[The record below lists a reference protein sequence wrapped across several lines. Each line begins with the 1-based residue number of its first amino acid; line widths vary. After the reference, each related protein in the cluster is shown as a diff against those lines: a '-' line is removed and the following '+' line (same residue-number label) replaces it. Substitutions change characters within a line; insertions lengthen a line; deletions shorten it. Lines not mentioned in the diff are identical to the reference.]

1 MSNSAKHRYGQLQAK
16 RSGLETRS
24 ERYAELTIPSV
35 CPRDGYDE
43 GTQELNLDYQ
53 SVGAQ
58 CVNNLVNKM
67 MLALFAPS
75 RPFLRLDLPAST
87 QAALTQALGLSDSQL
102 REQLAIA
109 EKEAMKVLDK
119 SASRPVLYEL
129 MAHLAITGNC
139 ARYMEDGV
147 MRIFGIKQYVA
158 RRNNKGQLVEIIT
171 TEKVCVEDLPAEV
184 QVFARQG
191 AKEVCYYRW
200 WKWDEKRQLFFEK
213 QYVEDTLVDI
223 PKYQGQYK
231 RTDMPIQAHCWRL
244 PSGKHYG
251 IGIVEDY
258 VADLEGLSMLS
269 EAEVNGAIL
278 ASEFRWLV
286 NPGGQTR
293 PEDFKTT
300 RNGDS
305 IPGQKGDV
313 ELVVAAEAAAALQI
327 VGGVAEKYIRRL
339 GSAFLMAQSIQRD
352 AERVTAEEIRILANE
367 LETTLGGIYSRQAVD
382 LQLPLAYWMLEQ
394 VDMDVLGDSELQ
406 PTIITGLDA
415 LSRNGDLENLQMFMN
430 DCMPFVTMPPEFADY
445 FKLPNIFSDLAAG
458 RGIMASTYLND
469 QGTVDQLRQTRQQQM
484 MQQQQ
489 ELMGQEAALKGN
501 K

>member
-1 MSNSAKHRYGQLQAK
+1 MNCDAKHRYGQLEAK
-16 RSGLETRS
+16 RTGLVTRS

-35 CPRDGYDE
+35 CQKDGYDE

-58 CVNNLVNKM
+58 CANNLVNKM

-75 RPFLRLDLPAST
+75 RPFLRLDLPGF
-87 QAALTQALGLSDSQL
+87 QMNALMQALGLEEAQL

-109 EKEAMKVLDK
+109 EKEAMKVLDR

-129 MAHLAITGNC
+129 MTHLVVTGN
-139 ARYMEDGV
+139 AVRYMEDGV
-147 MRIFGIKQYVA
+147 MRVFGIKSYVV
-158 RRNNKGQLVEIIT
+158 RRNNKGQMAELIT
-171 TEKVCVEDLPAEV
+171 REKVCKDDMPSELHGFFKQGDKD
-184 QVFARQG
+184 VF
-191 AKEVCYYRW
+191 YYRW
-200 WKWDEKRQLFFEK
+200 WKWDTGRQLFFEK
-213 QYVEDTLVDI
+213 QYVEDNLITLD
-223 PKYQGQYK
+223 KYQGRYK
-231 RTDMPIQAHCWRL
+231 REDMPIQAHCWRL
-244 PSGKHYG
+244 ASGSHYG
-251 IGIVEDY
+251 IGMIEDY

-300 RNGDS
+300 NNGDS
-305 IPGQKGDV
+305 LPGEAGDV
-313 ELVVAAEAAAALQI
+313 SLVVASEAAAALQV
-327 VGGVAEKYIRRL
+327 VGSVADKYIRRL
-339 GSAFLMAQSIQRD
+339 GAAFLMAQSVQRD

-382 LQLPLAYWMLEQ
+382 LQLPLAFWMLGQ
-394 VDMDVLGDSELQ
+394 VDSEILKDSDLQ

-415 LSRNGDLENLQMFMN
+415 LSRNGDLENLQLFMN
-430 DCMPFVTMPPEFADY
+430 DCMPFVTMPPEFQDY
-445 FKLPNIFSDLAAG
+445 FKMTAIFSDLAAG
-458 RGIMASTYLND
+458 RGIQSSTYLHS
-469 QGTVDQLRQTRQQQM
+469 QAEVDLLRETRSQQYQ
-484 MQQQQ
+484 QQQQ
-489 ELMGQEAALKGN
+489 ELMATEAQLKGS